1 MKALTKI
8 SAILLAL
15 GLFVVAGQSIAG
27 PAESESVFERIHSE

>member
-15 GLFVVAGQSIAG
+15 GLFVVAGQSVAG
-27 PAESESVFERIHSE
+27 PVDSDNLFERIYED